1 MVRNH
6 YSSLHEAIT
15 DIFGSS
21 RTIVSRQS
29 VSGGDINESYV
40 INLDDGTTLFLKTN
54 SINSFFDA
62 EAEGLNAIRKTNT
75 VRVPTVLGL
84 GVDSGMSFLLMEF
97 ISSSGQR
104 IKGYWETFAEELSAM
119 HNTDVGS
126 TYGFPHDNWI
136 GTRKQKNTF
145 FDSWI
150 DFFRDCRLKP
160 QFDAATNYFSVDEM
174 RKMDWLLEH
183 LDLYLFEP
191 VKPSLVH
198 GDLWSGNMITG
209 SDGKGWLIDPA
220 VYYGCSEVDIAMTE
234 LFGGFSYH
242 FYDVYKQ
249 TMEPG
254 YEDRRE
260 LYNLYHLLNH
270 LNIFGSGYLQPVVRI
285 IERYGHL
292 NK

>member
-119 HNTDVGS
+119 HNTVVGS

-145 FDSWI
+145 F
-150 DFFRDCRLKP
+150 
-160 QFDAATNYFSVDEM
+160 
-174 RKMDWLLEH
+174 
-183 LDLYLFEP
+183 
-191 VKPSLVH
+191 
-198 GDLWSGNMITG
+198 
-209 SDGKGWLIDPA
+209 
-220 VYYGCSEVDIAMTE
+220 
-234 LFGGFSYH
+234 
-242 FYDVYKQ
+242 
-249 TMEPG
+249 
-254 YEDRRE
+254 
-260 LYNLYHLLNH
+260 
-270 LNIFGSGYLQPVVRI
+270 
-285 IERYGHL
+285 
-292 NK
+292 